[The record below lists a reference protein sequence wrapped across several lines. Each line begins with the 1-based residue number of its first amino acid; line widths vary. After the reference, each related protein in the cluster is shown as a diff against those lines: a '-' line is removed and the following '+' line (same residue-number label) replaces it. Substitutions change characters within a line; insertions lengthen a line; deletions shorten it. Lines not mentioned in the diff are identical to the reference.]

1 MDKLDGNILER
12 VNTWL
17 DGGYDEQTKAE
28 VRKLLEGGD
37 TDAVTDA
44 FYQDLDFGTGGL
56 RGIMGVGTNRVNKY
70 TIGAATQGLS
80 NYLKQQFPGQP
91 IKVAIAYDNRN
102 NAQLFAQIVADVF
115 SANDI
120 HVYAFESLRPTPELS
135 FAIRHLGCQSGVML
149 TASHNP
155 KEYSG
160 YKAYWDDGGQITAPH
175 DKNII
180 GEVKKIASIS
190 QIKFAAKPHLIET
203 IGETID
209 SLFLERV
216 KSVSLN
222 PQIIQEQRDLKI
234 VFSPI
239 HGTGVDLIPRALKSI
254 GFTNVHLV
262 EAQCVVDGNFPTVIY
277 PNPEEKEAMA
287 MALEKARQVDA
298 DLVMATDPDADRV
311 GIAVKNA
318 EHEFVLLNGNQT
330 ATLLF
335 DYVLTQWEQKGLLKG
350 QEYIVKTIVTTYLI
364 DQIAQAKGVKCYNV
378 LTGFKFIGSL
388 MTALEGKA
396 TFIAGAEE
404 SYGYLVGDH
413 VRDKDAVV
421 ACNMIAEMAAYH
433 KSKGKTL
440 YESLQ
445 DIYVEYGFYKE
456 ELISFTKTGKR
467 GAEEIAELMS
477 SYRQNPPSV
486 LGGKKVVKVKDYQR
500 STETDLATG
509 SELSIDLPKSNVLQ
523 FIAEGGHVIS
533 ARPSGTE
540 PKIKFYISVN
550 TTVDQAGDLP
560 RKEKEL
566 DGLIAAIKA
575 DLL

>member
-1 MDKLDGNILER
+1 MDKLDRNILER

-17 DGGYDEQTKAE
+17 EGGYDEQTKAAL
-28 VRKLLEGGD
+28 RKLLDSGD
-37 TDAVTDA
+37 ADAVTDA

-80 NYLKQQFPGQP
+80 NYLKQQFPGEL

-102 NAQLFAQIVADVF
+102 NAQVFAQIVADVF

-190 QIKFAAKPHLIET
+190 QIKFEAKPHLIET
-203 IGETID
+203 IGEEID

-216 KSVSLN
+216 KAVSLN
-222 PQIIQEQRDLKI
+222 PQAIQEQRDLKI

-262 EAQCVVDGNFPTVIY
+262 EEQCVVDGNFPTVIY
-277 PNPEEKEAMA
+277 PNPEEKEAMT
-287 MALEKARQVDA
+287 MSLEKARQLDA

-311 GIAVKNA
+311 GIAVKNL
-318 EHEFVLLNGNQT
+318 EQEFVLLNGNQT

-335 DYVLTQWEQKGLLKG
+335 HYVLTQWEQKGLLKG

-440 YESLQ
+440 YETLL

-486 LGGKKVVKVKDYQR
+486 LGGKKIIMVKDYQR
-500 STETDLATG
+500 SIEIDLATG
-509 SELSIDLPKSNVLQ
+509 TEASIDLPKSNVMQ

-540 PKIKFYISVN
+540 PKIKYYISVN
-550 TTVDQAGDLP
+550 TTLEQASGYP
-560 RKEKEL
+560 QKEKEL
-566 DGLIAAIKA
+566 AALIAAIRA

>member
-1 MDKLDGNILER
+1 MDKLDRNILER

-17 DGGYDEQTKAE
+17 EGDYDEQTKAAL
-28 VRKLLEGGD
+28 RKLLDSGD
-37 TDAVTDA
+37 ADAVTDA

-70 TIGAATQGLS
+70 TLGAATQGLS
-80 NYLKQQFPGQP
+80 NYLKQQFPGEL

-102 NAQLFAQIVADVF
+102 NAQVFAQIVADVF

-190 QIKFAAKPHLIET
+190 QIKFEAKPHLIET
-203 IGETID
+203 IGEEID

-216 KSVSLN
+216 KAVSLN
-222 PQIIQEQRDLKI
+222 PQAIQEQRDLKI

-262 EAQCVVDGNFPTVIY
+262 EEQCVVDGNFPTVIY
-277 PNPEEKEAMA
+277 PNPEEKEAMT
-287 MALEKARQVDA
+287 MSLEKARQLDA

-311 GIAVKNA
+311 GIAVKNL
-318 EHEFVLLNGNQT
+318 EQEFVLLNGNQT

-335 DYVLTQWEQKGLLKG
+335 HYVLTQWEQKGLLKG

-440 YESLQ
+440 YETLL

-486 LGGKKVVKVKDYQR
+486 LGGKKIIMVKDYQR
-500 STETDLATG
+500 SIEIDLATG
-509 SELSIDLPKSNVLQ
+509 TEASIDLPKSNVMQ
-523 FIAEGGHVIS
+523 FIAEGGHLIS

-540 PKIKFYISVN
+540 PKIKYYISVN
-550 TTVDQAGDLP
+550 TTLDEASGYPQ
-560 RKEKEL
+560 KEKEL
-566 DGLIAAIKA
+566 AALIAAIRA

>member
-1 MDKLDGNILER
+1 MDKLDRDILER

-17 DGGYDEQTKAE
+17 EGGYDEQTKAAL
-28 VRKLLEGGD
+28 RKLLASGD
-37 TDAVTDA
+37 ADAVTDA

-80 NYLKQQFPGQP
+80 NYLKQQFPDKP

-102 NAQLFAQIVADVF
+102 NAQVFAQIVADVF

-190 QIKFAAKPHLIET
+190 QIKFEAKPQLIET
-203 IGETID
+203 IGEEID

-216 KSVSLN
+216 KAVSLN
-222 PQIIQEQRDLKI
+222 PQAIQEQHDLKI

-262 EAQCVVDGNFPTVIY
+262 EAQCVVDGDFPTVIY
-277 PNPEEKEAMA
+277 PNPEEKEAMT
-287 MALEKARQVDA
+287 MSLEKARQLDA

-311 GIAVKNA
+311 GIAIKNT
-318 EHEFVLLNGNQT
+318 EQEFVLLNGNQT

-335 DYVLTQWEQKGLLKG
+335 HYVLTQWEQKGLLKG

-388 MTALEGKA
+388 MTALEEKA

-404 SYGYLVGDH
+404 SYGYLIGDH

-440 YESLQ
+440 YETLL

-486 LGGKKVVKVKDYQR
+486 LGGKKMVKVKDYQR
-500 STETDLATG
+500 SIEIDLATG
-509 SELSIDLPKSNVLQ
+509 TEASIDLPKSNVMQ

-540 PKIKFYISVN
+540 PKIKYYISVN
-550 TTVDQAGDLP
+550 TTLDQASGYP
-560 RKEKEL
+560 QKEKEL
-566 DGLIAAIKA
+566 AALIAAIRA